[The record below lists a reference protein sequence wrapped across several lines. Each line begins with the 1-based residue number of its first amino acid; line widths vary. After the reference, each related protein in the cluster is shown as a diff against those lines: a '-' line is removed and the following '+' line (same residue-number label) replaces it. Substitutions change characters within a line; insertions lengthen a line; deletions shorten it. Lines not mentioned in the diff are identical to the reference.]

1 MTKKNLSKIFSILVI
16 LVLVFSF
23 AACKDEGTSEEPEE
37 TDPSE
42 DLAEEEVLP
51 GTLAIAIHPDLELVY
66 SNEEDN
72 EALYAYVS
80 DKKLET
86 MFDFYNNMIMFT
98 ASPNF
103 AAIPDIFRVETELFE
118 IISKNETLGEME
130 EELTAAYEDS
140 EGVVSVTGLRAGAED
155 YEEIIPDEVQ
165 EYVPDEGCLLFFTR
179 LMEVPE

>member
-1 MTKKNLSKIFSILVI
+1 
-16 LVLVFSF
+16 
-23 AACKDEGTSEEPEE
+23 
-37 TDPSE
+37 
-42 DLAEEEVLP
+42 
-51 GTLAIAIHPDLELVY
+51 
-66 SNEEDN
+66 
-72 EALYAYVS
+72 
-80 DKKLET
+80 
-86 MFDFYNNMIMFT
+86 MIMFT